1 MLMLYVSMLDR
12 EDDRRDFEM
21 IYHRYHDDIF
31 RRVYRILQNT
41 EEAKDAVQETF
52 LRYLTKAPE
61 FESEE
66 HRKAWL
72 IRVTV
77 NSVKTMKRSAWLSR
91 RDDTPVQTI
100 ADSGNDKDAVI
111 AVREAVMRLDKKYRI
126 IVILY
131 YYYGYTCNEIAE
143 MTDIKAATVKTR
155 LSRAR
160 DILKK
165 HNIDSQYKMEHD
177 DSGLVNNYI
186 VTLMYKTIDYEYN
199 GAIIEMTSYCVL
211 RFDTDNDVL
220 EWNLLI

>member
-1 MLMLYVSMLDR
+1 MKL
-12 EDDRRDFEM
+12 DFEKAVAEHKDM
-21 IYHRYHDDIF
+21 VYRLAYTGSGSFSDAEDIF
-31 RRVYRILQNT
+31 QDVFMKLHSRT
-41 EEAKDAVQETF
+41 ED
-52 LRYLTKAPE
+52 
-61 FESEE
+61 FESAE
-66 HRKAWL
+66 HLKAWL

-77 NSVKTMKRSAWLSR
+77 NSVKTMKRSAWFSR

-111 AVREAVMRLDKKYRI
+111 AVREAVMKLDKKYRI

-165 HNIDSQYKMEHD
+165 QLKEAWYDE
-177 DSGLVNNYI
+177 
-186 VTLMYKTIDYEYN
+186 
-199 GAIIEMTSYCVL
+199 
-211 RFDTDNDVL
+211 
-220 EWNLLI
+220 